1 VETWTQI
8 HSFKY
13 GVLIKLGWEILKH
26 AKITGSAAVL
36 DSGTFTAKKHLKVI
50 IAGSV
55 VSGTMA
61 ITFNGVT
68 PEDSRYPYETSDDYA
83 SSYSGAGGQPA
94 FPITNSANFTYC
106 VIEIFN
112 VAGEEKQMISKSLSS
127 ATGITNY
134 PVCREGLA
142 KWTES
147 TAQITSV
154 KITNNSGGA
163 LNCNVGSYITVL
175 GAEEPATADDMEIS
189 SIPVRKHLKA
199 QMFANGTGGTINC
212 NMTFNGSTSGY
223 SIREEIDGGSSNTNH
238 SQSNTD
244 NLTGTVT
251 GNISAEVNITNEL
264 NKEKL
269 FISDGLESA
278 TGASSAVERKQLSGK
293 WANNAQVTTIKC
305 NNSGSGSYN
314 EGSELIVWGSD
325 GSADII
331 TTGAIT
337 NIVGG
342 FIFEETE
349 TGKHYIWN
357 ATTSTWTEI
366 A

>member
-1 VETWTQI
+1 M
-8 HSFKY
+8 
-13 GVLIKLGWEILKH
+13 GWQLLKH
-26 AKITGSAAVL
+26 AKITGSAGVL

-61 ITFNGVT
+61 ITFNGVS
-68 PEDSRYPYETSDDYA
+68 PEDARYPYKTSDDFA
-83 SSYSGAGGQPA
+83 SSFGGAGAQPA

-175 GAEEPATADDMEIS
+175 GAEEPTTADSITVS
-189 SIPVRKHLKA
+189 SFTAKKNLKA
-199 QMFANGTGGTINC
+199 QLFAIGTGGTINC
-212 NMTFNGSTSGY
+212 NFTFNNDTGSNY
-223 SIREEIDGGSSNTNH
+223 AIRESVNGGNDSTNI
-238 SQSNTD
+238 SQANTD
-244 NLTGTVT
+244 NITGTVT
-251 GNISAEVNITNEL
+251 GDIFADVNITNEAS
-264 NKEKL
+264 KEKL
-269 FISDGLESA
+269 FISEGLESA
-278 TGASSAVERKQLSGK
+278 SGAGNAPERKEMVGK
-293 WANNAQVTTIKC
+293 WSNTSAQITTIKA
-305 NNSGSGSYN
+305 NNGGSGSYS

-325 GSADII
+325 GASD
-331 TTGAIT
+331 TTQPT
-337 NIVGG
+337 VVNG
-342 FIFEETE
+342 FILEETD

-357 ATTSTWTEI
+357 ATTNTWTAI